1 MNASDFS
8 RLRKGAI
15 FNTHNSASSI
25 AVMGE
30 TSRFFG
36 SIAMTSSGKKRTFA
50 AKKCGALLSFCFV
63 GRNPSGAILAN
74 LFPRFWRTAIA
85 TKFLKQVAMSFP
97 QMFCLRKAFKV
108 VGAVVG
114 FIPVYVVDMFAKA
127 KTLKPT
133 SCHNAVHKPVPQ
145 TQITFGMVCGGVRLQ
160 LSDSFSTARNCVKMV
175 KESVLGSFYRDA
187 NHVVPQFCGYGI
199 FILTDFKE

>member
-1 MNASDFS
+1 MNASDLS
-8 RLRKGAI
+8 RLREGAI

-36 SIAMTSSGKKRTFA
+36 SITMTSSGKKRTFA
-50 AKKCGALLSFCFV
+50 AKKCGALLSLCFV

-74 LFPRFWRTAIA
+74 LLPCFWRTDVA
-85 TKFLKQVAMSFP
+85 TKFLKQVAVSFP

-114 FIPVYVVDMFAKA
+114 FIPVYVVDMFARA

-133 SCHNAVHKPVPQ
+133 SCHNAVHKPLPSE
-145 TQITFGMVCGGVRLQ
+145 TQIPVIVVCGCIRLQ
-160 LSDSFSTARNCVKMV
+160 LSDDFSTARNGVKMV
-175 KESVLGSFYRDA
+175 KKSIFDFFYRDA
-187 NHVVPQFCGYGI
+187 NHVVPRLVVMESSF
-199 FILTDFKE
+199 

>member
-1 MNASDFS
+1 MNASDLS

-36 SIAMTSSGKKRTFA
+36 RIAMTSSGKKRTFA
-50 AKKCGALLSFCFV
+50 TKKCGALLGLCFL

-74 LFPRFWRTAIA
+74 LLPRFRA
-85 TKFLKQVAMSFP
+85 TDVFSVLNKHVAMPFL
-97 QMFCLRKAFKV
+97 QMLSLRKAFKV

-114 FIPVYVVDMFAKA
+114 FVTVNVVNLFARIEI
-127 KTLKPT
+127 LKPT
-133 SCHNAVHKPVPQ
+133 GSHKAVHKPTSKPQVPLRMDGWG
-145 TQITFGMVCGGVRLQ
+145 TRLQ
-160 LSDSFSTARNCVKMV
+160 LSDNFPTARNGVKMV
-175 KESVLGSFYRDA
+175 KKSVLDFFYRDA
-187 NHVVPQFCGYGI
+187 NHVVPRLVVMESSF
-199 FILTDFKE
+199 

>member
-1 MNASDFS
+1 MNASDLS
-8 RLRKGAI
+8 RLREGAI

-50 AKKCGALLSFCFV
+50 AKKCGALLRLCFI
-63 GRNPSGAILAN
+63 GRNPSGAILAK
-74 LFPRFWRTAIA
+74 LFPRFWRTDIA

-114 FIPVYVVDMFAKA
+114 FIPVYVVDMFARA

-133 SCHNAVHKPVPQ
+133 SCHNAVHKPLPSE
-145 TQITFGMVCGGVRLQ
+145 TQIPVLVVCGCIRLQ
-160 LSDSFSTARNCVKMV
+160 LSDDFSTARNSVKMV
-175 KESVLGSFYRDA
+175 KKSVFDFFYRDA
-187 NHVVPQFCGYGI
+187 NHVVPRLVVMESSF
-199 FILTDFKE
+199 

>member
-1 MNASDFS
+1 MNTRDLS

-36 SIAMTSSGKKRTFA
+36 LQAMTSAGKKRTFA
-50 AKKCGALLSFCFV
+50 AKKCGALLSLCFV

-74 LFPRFWRTAIA
+74 LLPRFWRTDVLSVLN
-85 TKFLKQVAMSFP
+85 KHVAMPFVH
-97 QMFCLRKAFKV
+97 MFFLRKAFKV

-114 FIPVYVVDMFAKA
+114 FVTVNVMDMFAGGKS
-127 KTLKPT
+127 LDPT
-133 SCHNAVHKPVPQ
+133 CRHNTMHKPLAPE
-145 TQITFGMVCGGVRLQ
+145 TQIPSRMTCGGIRLQ
-160 LSDSFSTARNCVKMV
+160 LSDNFSTARDCVKMV
-175 KESVLGSFYRDA
+175 KKSILDFFYRDA
-187 NHVVPQFCGYGI
+187 NHVVPRLVIVESLF
-199 FILTDFKE
+199 